1 MTSER
6 RRASTMVVLA
16 LAVTLAGCS
25 QPVAYQPNDGALDGM
40 TRDQREQIF
49 AETLSRAVK
58 PRIFQVW
65 IDDSSYGYDSSVAVR
80 DGFGIPVAY
89 GGRRRIVY
97 FGNIRELRLFDN
109 HAVFVFDT
117 SGRLIDKIQ
126 FGYADDAAR
135 MIDLMASYRAQRL
148 AGGGSPGPSR
158 ETGHRYDRR
167 YERRSDEPRYEEPR
181 YERPPPPPYDRRYD
195 DYDGPPPGYDDR

>member
-65 IDDSSYGYDSSVAVR
+65 IDDSSYGYDSSIAVR
-80 DGFGIPVAY
+80 DGFGVPMGY
-89 GGRRRIVY
+89 TGRRRIVY
-97 FGNIRELRLFDN
+97 FANVGELRLYDN

-117 SGRLIDKIQ
+117 SGRLVDKIQ
-126 FGYADDAAR
+126 FGHYDDAAR
-135 MIDLMASYRAQRL
+135 MIDLVAAYRAQRV
-148 AGGGSPGPSR
+148 AGGESPGPPR
-158 ETGHRYDRR
+158 ERGHRYDRR
-167 YERRSDEPRYEEPR
+167 YEQ
-181 YERPPPPPYDRRYD
+181 PPPDPRWEDRPPYDPRYD
-195 DYDGPPPGYDDR
+195 YPPEGWDDRYEGPRY